1 MTRSHPRWLRAAT
14 VAPAVLAAGCDPIVN
29 VYGSFFPAWAICL
42 LAGIVGAALLRIAFA
57 ASGLEEGFVP
67 VLLVYPALAFGIAC
81 GVWLA
86 LFRS

>member
-1 MTRSHPRWLRAAT
+1 MSASHPQWLRAAT

-42 LAGIVGAALLRIAFA
+42 LAGVVGAGLLRVAFA

-81 GVWLA
+81 AVWLA